1 MSIGMPPSASTSMFG
16 SSRLAM
22 AEAKLVVRY
31 WARPPLSISSS
42 FGGIGGGGRS
52 FRYRVDT
59 TISCLKPAFGS
70 IEAAMMQNRQWIRTK
85 NRKRSFNQESAIAPA
100 CCASELWNVQGFV
113 NTNHRNAETFCLRI
127 LPR

>member
-1 MSIGMPPSASTSMFG
+1 MSIGMPPSASTSIFG

-31 WARPPLSISSS
+31 CASPPLSISSS

-59 TISCLKPAFGS
+59 TMSCLKPAFGS
-70 IEAAMMQNRQWIRTK
+70 IEAAMVGKQ
-85 NRKRSFNQESAIAPA
+85 AAD
-100 CCASELWNVQGFV
+100 
-113 NTNHRNAETFCLRI
+113 
-127 LPR
+127 

>member
-1 MSIGMPPSASTSMFG
+1 MSIGMPPSASTSIFG

-52 FRYRVDT
+52 FRYLVDT
-59 TISCLKPAFGS
+59 TMSCLKPAFGS
-70 IEAAMMQNRQWIRTK
+70 MEAAMMQKLEVNWY
-85 NRKRSFNQESAIAPA
+85 QESEWTLQPGYRDSSGQLCIGIVER
-100 CCASELWNVQGFV
+100 SGTVEGR
-113 NTNHRNAETFCLRI
+113 NTNC
-127 LPR
+127 